1 MANRPVF
8 AVGNERNLCQVH
20 NVEFQWYPGLSKSQ
34 RMKSSMSLRGAFLA
48 NHKDHRVLEISRYS
62 ESHLGMAL
70 SAFNLTV
77 TTKEG
82 KELSV
87 ECAYQGSKI
96 MKEYGQL
103 KDLYDVTSMEARK
116 DPRRENGT
124 LVGFLLDGE
133 EFGLHPKTAFYNWVY
148 IRALQEHPEL
158 GDELM
163 EYDAFVDI
171 VFNPLKSTSC
181 QAEACAYYVALRRQG
196 VLEEAMKDR
205 ESFLRILYHVG
216 SSAKREVKTIKPETS
231 LSQTEVKTEKEVP
244 TVILRTGDV
253 VKHPKFGDGVIV
265 AVSEDKEPAILT
277 VKFSVGEKMLSK
289 DWLVQMMNKLK

>member
-48 NHKDHRVLEISRYS
+48 NHKDH
-62 ESHLGMAL
+62 
-70 SAFNLTV
+70 
-77 TTKEG
+77 
-82 KELSV
+82 
-87 ECAYQGSKI
+87 
-96 MKEYGQL
+96 
-103 KDLYDVTSMEARK
+103 
-116 DPRRENGT
+116 RRENGT

-196 VLEEAMKDR
+196 LLEEAMKDR
-205 ESFLRILYHVG
+205 GSFLRILYHVG
-216 SSAKREVKTIKPETS
+216 SSAEREVKTIKPETS
-231 LSQTEVKTEKEVP
+231 LSQAEVKTEKEVP

-265 AVSEDKEPAILT
+265 AVSEDKEPVILT

-289 DWLVQMMNKLK
+289 DWLVQMMNKMK